1 MLNYWNL
8 KSRKNL
14 RTIVKLSLVIFIFV
28 KTYLS
33 IYSQNIYLYMM
44 ESTLVI
50 YYDIMKQ
57 EQKFKKIKG
66 IR

>member
-8 KSRKNL
+8 KSGKNIRN
-14 RTIVKLSLVIFIFV
+14 RTIVKLSLV

-33 IYSQNIYLYMM
+33 IYSQNIYLYIM

-57 EQKFKKIKG
+57 EQKFLKIKG
-66 IR
+66 MR

>member
-14 RTIVKLSLVIFIFV
+14 ITIVKLSLVIFIFV

-57 EQKFKKIKG
+57 EQKF
-66 IR
+66 

>member
-57 EQKFKKIKG
+57 EQKF
-66 IR
+66 